1 MRLAVGIV
9 LSLAC
14 ALALAAPT
22 SAEIIGGVEQTGM
35 VIGVYSG
42 DTIAVRL
49 PLSGGGQ
56 YVAAVH
62 YMGVDA
68 PEVNNPYVVDEC
80 YGAAAL
86 ARNAEL
92 VMGKQVRLV
101 RGPAYQSANGTLPRL
116 VYVGNQSIGE
126 QLVLDGAATVV
137 FHGYEGDRT
146 GNPSDPLNQEQ
157 QVRPLRDQ
165 GISPLVDPALNGNYL
180 FLQEQARAANRGLW
194 GACPG

>member
-1 MRLAVGIV
+1 MRLAVGLV
-9 LSLAC
+9 LTLAC
-14 ALALAAPT
+14 ALALAAPA
-22 SAEIIGGVEQTGM
+22 SAQVIGGVEQTGT

-49 PLSGGGQ
+49 PLPGGGQ

-68 PEVNNPYVVDEC
+68 PEANNPYAADEC
-80 YGAAAL
+80 YGAAAQ
-86 ARNAEL
+86 ARNTEL

-101 RGPAYQSANGTLPRL
+101 RGPAYQSADRTLPRL

-137 FHGYEGDRT
+137 FHGYEESHAG
-146 GNPSDPLNQEQ
+146 
-157 QVRPLRDQ
+157 DQ

-194 GACPG
+194 GVCPG